1 MKWFYLLLY
10 SIVLRTVKT
19 LILYITIL
27 CPVQLLFRPFTVE
40 AALPPT
46 QAGKQCVTKF
56 TGHTDFIMTEEDDC
70 FPIYN
75 VWNFVR
81 SQDFTTDI
89 IIEDVKV
96 SREFCTS
103 SFNVV

>member
-1 MKWFYLLLY
+1 
-10 SIVLRTVKT
+10 
-19 LILYITIL
+19 
-27 CPVQLLFRPFTVE
+27 
-40 AALPPT
+40 
-46 QAGKQCVTKF
+46 
-56 TGHTDFIMTEEDDC
+56 MTEEDDC